1 MKILKISLVSFT
13 GHEEKEYDPEN
24 PDDVN
29 AIRKFFKEKLAA
41 GFRAFIFPKGG
52 GKPTLLQKFDEAA
65 ERIVLMANEVK
76 MVAPVT
82 GG

>member
-1 MKILKISLVSFT
+1 MLKISFVSFT

-24 PDDVN
+24 PKDVS
-29 AIRKFFKEKLAA
+29 AIKKFFDEKLAV
-41 GFRAFIFPKGG
+41 GFRAFVFPKGG

-65 ERIVLMANEVK
+65 ERIVLMASEVK